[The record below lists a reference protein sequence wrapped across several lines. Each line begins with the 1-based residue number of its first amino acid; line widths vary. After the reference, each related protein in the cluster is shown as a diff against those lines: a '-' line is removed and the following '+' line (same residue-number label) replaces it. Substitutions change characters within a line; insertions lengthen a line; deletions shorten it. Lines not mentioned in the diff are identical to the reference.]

1 MSEELTQRI
10 LKVIAD
16 SQKLPP
22 EKVTIDSTFEE
33 LGIDSLDGVNI
44 LFALENE
51 FNINIPDEGVQGIRS
66 IRQMVEALDKLLA
79 ERAERDAGAGAA
91 VSMARRVVVTGVG
104 VISALGRN
112 AADFWQALAAG
123 RPGIGPMTLVDP
135 GAAAVPE
142 HGRGSGLRL
151 RRVLS

>member
-10 LKVIAD
+10 LKTVAD

-51 FNINIPDEGVQGIRS
+51 FNISIPDEGMQSLRTM
-66 IRQMVEALDKLLA
+66 RQMVEALEKLIPGGPS
-79 ERAERDAGAGAA
+79 GAVAPA
-91 VSMARRVVVTGVG
+91 
-104 VISALGRN
+104 
-112 AADFWQALAAG
+112 Q
-123 RPGIGPMTLVDP
+123 P
-135 GAAAVPE
+135 
-142 HGRGSGLRL
+142 
-151 RRVLS
+151 